1 MYPTILLVNPPV
13 YDFAAYDF
21 WLKPYGLLTVAGY
34 LRGKADFA
42 IFDYLDR
49 LHPFAAKQEQVQSDR
64 WARGRFYSRR
74 IPTPSPL
81 ASIPRYFRR
90 FGLPRDV
97 FADYLA
103 RTEPPDYVLIQ
114 TTMTYWYPG
123 VEEVIRDIRSIHPSA
138 KIILGGNYVTLCPS
152 HAETLGADLL
162 IPGTNLQPLWD
173 YLGITPDL
181 RQPALWEV
189 YPKLSVGALKLTD
202 GCPFKCTYCAVPK
215 VYGQFSARP
224 LDRSLAEIKLLIR
237 LGAKNIAFYDDAL
250 LFKPEKAL
258 APFLT
263 EIITQHNIQHPTS
276 ETTSPKRKRRGIP
289 PIRDGWQPQAK
300 LGDGHNAIR
309 NTRYTIRN
317 THPDIRPTTSDI
329 RNTNL
334 HSPNA
339 LNARFLTK
347 DLAELMVRAG
357 FKTFYL
363 GFESASAQWQK
374 CTGSK
379 VFCEELASAVAY
391 LKAAGA
397 DPADITAYQILGH
410 PYSDIQQLEDS
421 MRFVNSLGIR
431 GTLADFSPIP
441 GTPDGDCCA
450 KYVDLAEPLN
460 HNKTAFPITLLGF
473 DQSNRL
479 KDLQRNLNRNILDRP
494 ALI

>member
-1 MYPTILLVNPPV
+1 MRPKILLVNPPV

-21 WLKPYGLLTVAGY
+21 WLKPYGLLAVAGY

-42 IFDYLDR
+42 LFDYLDR
-49 LHPFAAKQEQVQSDR
+49 LHPFAAKQKQLQSDQ
-64 WARGRFYSRR
+64 WGRGRFYSRR
-74 IPTPSPL
+74 IPTPAPL
-81 ASIPRYFRR
+81 APIPRYFRR
-90 FGLPRDV
+90 FGLPRDIL
-97 FADYLA
+97 ADYLA
-103 RTEPPDYVLIQ
+103 KTEPPDYALIQ

-181 RQPALWEV
+181 DQPALWEA

-202 GCPFKCTYCAVPK
+202 GCPFKCTYCSVPR

-224 LDRSLAEIKLLIR
+224 LDRSLAELKLLIR

-250 LFKPEKAL
+250 LFNAEQVL
-258 APFLT
+258 IPFLD
-263 EIITQHNIQHPTS
+263 
-276 ETTSPKRKRRGIP
+276 ETIKESP
-289 PIRDGWQPQAK
+289 AV
-300 LGDGHNAIR
+300 
-309 NTRYTIRN
+309 
-317 THPDIRPTTSDI
+317 
-329 RNTNL
+329 NL

-374 CTGSK
+374 RTGSK
-379 VFCEELASAVAY
+379 VFREELASAVAY

-397 DPADITAYQILGH
+397 DPANITTYQILGH

-441 GTPDGDCCA
+441 GTPDGDYCA

-460 HNKTAFPITLLGF
+460 HNKTAFPIILLGF
-473 DQSNRL
+473 NQSNRL
-479 KDLQRNLNRNILDRP
+479 KDLQRKLNANLGVK
-494 ALI
+494 ASFACEAQS